1 MRIRINLK
9 TNGKEITANYKHF
22 IQAFIYNALKSNDR
36 FNDLHNIGYKL
47 DNRPFKLFV
56 ISDIIGSFEYTND
69 NKNLLFKTDSY
80 FELASIDED
89 LIVYVVNYLSLNNF
103 IHIGN
108 TVIEHNGY
116 KIIST
121 NISLDKDEYTFHS
134 ISPVTCYRIID
145 KKTHYYSPSDQEFCD
160 LILGNI
166 QKKASIL
173 YPNITISPQ
182 ITEIKELRK
191 RLVHFKNTFIIAF
204 DIELKFKKMSK
215 ELFDLIFLTGVGSK
229 NSLGFGMMK
238 Y

>member
-9 TNGKEITANYKHF
+9 SKEKEITANYKHY

-36 FNDLHNIGYKL
+36 FDDLHNIGYKV

-56 ISDIIGSFEYTND
+56 ISDIIGSFEYTNN

-80 FELASIDED
+80 FELASVDED
-89 LIVYVVNYLSLNNF
+89 LIIHVVNYLSLNNF
-103 IHIGN
+103 IHIGK

-116 KIIST
+116 KIISK
-121 NISLDKDEYTFHS
+121 NPSLDKDEYTFYS

-145 KKTHYYSPSDQEFCD
+145 KKTHYYCPSDQEFCD
-160 LILGNI
+160 LILGNM

-173 YPNITISPQ
+173 YPDKTISPQ

-191 RLVHFKNTFIIAF
+191 RLVHFKNSFIIAF
-204 DIELKFKKMSK
+204 DIELKIRKMNK
-215 ELFDLIFLTGVGSK
+215 EIFDLILLTGVGSK